1 MPLPHLVVSLILC
14 QLLDINKMST
24 LPLKKTN
31 VVFIAGL
38 LLVATVLVLDA
49 SLNDL
54 TEYAVAQ
61 NLNLN
66 ASPPPQQ
73 QQASPLPAP
82 SNPTSQTPSPFPQSE
97 PPPMKPLSP
106 LQMASS
112 TNITCILT
120 PSLIESEG
128 TPQQIEGPYF
138 VAGMPNRSDIRSD
151 ISDGSVQE
159 GVPLH
164 LVVHVYQADGKDQGG
179 KNNTKSTDAKV
190 CNPLSDAR
198 VDIWHANAHG
208 LYSGVRDDGTG
219 GKTFLRGYQITN
231 DSGTA
236 TFDTVYPGWYEGRA
250 IHIHIKV
257 TAFDGPNGKLDWTS
271 QFYLNNSANEQVHT
285 QPPYSNHGP
294 VPVTNEQ
301 DGIFTGP
308 STDGLVKTD
317 AGKHLMLE
325 LTKQGEGYTGT
336 FNVVVNSTG
345 SRQQ

>member
-1 MPLPHLVVSLILC
+1 
-14 QLLDINKMST
+14 MST
-24 LPLKKTN
+24 PLLKKTSI
-31 VVFIAGL
+31 VFIVYGFL
-38 LLVATVLVLDA
+38 LAAITIVLNTN
-49 SLNDL
+49 LNDL
-54 TEYAVAQ
+54 TEFAVAQ
-61 NLNLN
+61 NFNLN
-66 ASPPPQQ
+66 ASPPLQQ

-82 SNPTSQTPSPFPQSE
+82 SVSASQTPSPFQQSG

-112 TNITCILT
+112 ANLTCVLT
-120 PSLIESEG
+120 PSLIETEG

-151 ISDGSVQE
+151 TSDGSVQE

-164 LVVHVYQADGKDQGG
+164 LVVHVYQSDSKDQGG
-179 KNNTKSTDAKV
+179 VNNNTNANV
-190 CNPLSDAR
+190 CTPLSGAR
-198 VDIWHANAHG
+198 VDIWHANAQG
-208 LYSGVRDDGTG
+208 LYSGVKDSGTG
-219 GKTFLRGYQITN
+219 GKTFLRGYQLT
-231 DSGTA
+231 DSNGTA

-257 TAFDGPNGKLDWTS
+257 TAFDGAREKLDWTS

-301 DGIFTGP
+301 DFIFTGP

-317 AGKHLMLE
+317 AGKHLMLD

-345 SRQQ
+345 SIQQ

>member
-1 MPLPHLVVSLILC
+1 
-14 QLLDINKMST
+14 MST
-24 LPLKKTN
+24 PLLKKTS
-31 VVFIAGL
+31 VVFIAYGFL
-38 LLVATVLVLDA
+38 LAAITLILNTN
-49 SLNDL
+49 LNDL
-54 TEYAVAQ
+54 TGYAVAQ

-66 ASPPPQQ
+66 GSPSPQQ
-73 QQASPLPAP
+73 QQASPLPSPPVPA
-82 SNPTSQTPSPFPQSE
+82 SQTSSPFPQSG

-112 TNITCILT
+112 ANMTCVLT

-151 ISDGSVQE
+151 TSDGSVQE

-164 LVVHVYQADGKDQGG
+164 LVIHVYQADGKDQGG
-179 KNNTKSTDAKV
+179 KNNTNNTILKV
-190 CNPLSDAR
+190 CTPLRDAR
-198 VDIWHANAHG
+198 IDIWHANAQG
-208 LYSGVRDDGTG
+208 LYSGVKDNGTG
-219 GKTFLRGYQITN
+219 DKTFLRGYQITN
-231 DSGTA
+231 DNGTA

-257 TAFDGPNGKLDWTS
+257 TAFDGAKEKLDWTS

-285 QPPYSNHGP
+285 QPPYSNHGS

-301 DGIFTGP
+301 DFLFTGP
-308 STDGLVKTD
+308 STDGLVKTN
-317 AGKHLMLE
+317 AGKHLMLD
-325 LTKQGEGYTGT
+325 LSKQGEGYTGI